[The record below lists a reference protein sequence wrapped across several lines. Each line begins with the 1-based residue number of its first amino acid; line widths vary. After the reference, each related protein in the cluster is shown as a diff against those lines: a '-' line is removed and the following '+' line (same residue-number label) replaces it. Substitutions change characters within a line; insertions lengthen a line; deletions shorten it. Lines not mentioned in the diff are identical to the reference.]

1 MLVGAL
7 LALFVQ
13 VDLGAVRLERLRL
26 AAEDGRVVA
35 ARLWRPLAATA
46 ATPAPG
52 VLLLHGSGRDAIA
65 MTPLAMELAR
75 RGYVVLAVDRRGH
88 GGSPARGEGAA
99 PGAADL
105 GAAAPGAAAP
115 GAGDEIAA
123 VTGVEALRS
132 LTGVDEARLAI
143 VAHGTGADGL
153 LATAAR
159 VAPRA
164 VVLLGAT
171 DRVAEA
177 AALPNV
183 ALVVGRFD
191 ERAVAALGR
200 PASEVTRVPA
210 VRALFGGVPQVV
222 PREIYGDLAEGT
234 GRVLHTPPLTH
245 QGLLASGEAVAPVVD
260 WLQRTASVGVPR
272 APNDQLWILWALG
285 SALVLA
291 GFVLALFGVAGALLM
306 TTTFAPLRQ
315 RPAPAVGLRGVGWWL
330 VGVAVAAVPAL
341 TFAWAVEHTGTLVPP
356 SRLLPQPATTGI
368 VGWAL
373 LNAALFLVVLLTW
386 HLVVGRRRGA
396 TAASYGVTAPG
407 GGRAVGFAV
416 AVVAAA
422 YGALGLVAALF
433 AVDGRLG
440 VLALPAISPAALWVA
455 AVVAAPLAVALA
467 LAGTLL
473 HGLLRPLGTV
483 REGIDGAI
491 ANTIVAT
498 GGLVVLLALQYAAI
512 LRDAPPPLPSEI
524 GTLALA
530 LAPALG
536 IAALLS
542 TYLFVRTGS
551 VWPGALVNALWLA
564 GYLAAGGVWVV

>member
-88 GGSPARGEGAA
+88 GGSPARGEGTA
-99 PGAADL
+99 L
-105 GAAAPGAAAP
+105 GAAALGAA

-132 LTGVDEARLAI
+132 LTGVDEARLAL

-153 LATAAR
+153 LAAAAR

-191 ERAVAALGR
+191 ERAVAAFGR

-222 PREIYGDLAEGT
+222 PREIYGDLTAGT

-245 QGLLASGEAVAPVVD
+245 QGLLTSGDAVAPVID
-260 WLQRTASVGVPR
+260 WLQRTTSVGVPR

-285 SALVLA
+285 SVLVLA
-291 GFVLALFGVAGALLM
+291 GVVLALFGVSGALLM
-306 TTTFAPLRQ
+306 TRTFAPLRQ

-330 VGVAVAAVPAL
+330 AGVVAAAGPAL
-341 TFAWAVEHTGTLVPP
+341 TFGWAVEHTGTLLPA
-356 SRLLPQPATTGI
+356 SRLLPQPATTGV

-373 LNAALFLVVLLTW
+373 LNAALFLVVLLSW
-386 HLVVGRRRGA
+386 HLVAGRRRGA
-396 TAASYGVTAPG
+396 TTASYGVQPPG
-407 GGRAVGFAV
+407 VGLVVGFALAV
-416 AVVAAA
+416 AAAA
-422 YGALGLVAALF
+422 YGALALVAALF

-440 VLALPAISPAALWVA
+440 VLALPALSPAALGV
-455 AVVAAPLAVALA
+455 AVVVALPLALALA

-473 HGLLRPLGTV
+473 HGLLRPLGTL

-491 ANTIVAT
+491 ANAVVAT
-498 GGLVVLLALQYAAI
+498 SGLVALLALQYAAI
-512 LRDAPPPLPSEI
+512 LRDAPPLLQPEI
-524 GTLALA
+524 GMLALS
-530 LAPALG
+530 LAPAFAL
-536 IAALLS
+536 AALLS
-542 TYLFVRTGS
+542 TYLFARTGS

-564 GYLAAGGVWVV
+564 GYLAGGGVWVV